1 MITTIAGKELKSL
14 FLSPLA
20 WVVLAVV
27 QFLLAYFFL
36 LQVDQYLAIQPRLA
50 AMEGAPGVTDVIVA
64 PLFGNAAI
72 IMLLVAPLVTM
83 RLISEERRNGTLG
96 LLTSAPI
103 TPAQIVL
110 GKYLGV
116 MAFFGVMLALAALMP
131 LSLLLGGS
139 LDFGKLAGGLLGI
152 GLLVA
157 AFAAAGLFMSSL
169 TGQPTIAAVA
179 TFGLLLLLWIIDWAA
194 RGRDASEGVLG
205 YLSVMG
211 HYQSLLRGLVNS
223 TDVVYYLLFIA
234 VFLALAVR
242 RLEAE
247 RLNG

>member
-1 MITTIAGKELKSL
+1 MIGTIAAKELKSL

-50 AMEGAPGVTDVIVA
+50 AMEGAPGITDMIVA

-110 GKYLGV
+110 GKYLGII
-116 MAFFGVMLALAALMP
+116 AFFGVMLALAALMP

-139 LDFGKLAGGLLGI
+139 LDFGKFLGGLLGI
-152 GLLVA
+152 GLLVT

-169 TGQPTIAAVA
+169 TNQPTIAAVA
-179 TFGLLLLLWIIDWAA
+179 SFGLLLLLWIIDWAA
-194 RGRDASEGVLG
+194 RGRDAPEGVLG

-211 HYQSLLRGLVNS
+211 HYEPLLRGMFNT
-223 TDVVYYLLFIA
+223 TDVAYYLLFIA
-234 VFLALAVR
+234 VFLVLAVR

-247 RLNG
+247 RLGG

>member
-1 MITTIAGKELKSL
+1 MVLTIAAKELRSL

-36 LQVDQYLAIQPRLA
+36 LQVDQYLLIQPRLA
-50 AMEGAPGVTDVIVA
+50 AMEGAPGVTDIIVA

-72 IMLLVAPLVTM
+72 IMLLVVPMVTM

-110 GKYLGV
+110 GKYLGIL
-116 MAFFGVMLALAALMP
+116 AFLGVMLALAALMP

-139 LDFGKLAGGLLGI
+139 LDFGKLLGGLLGI

-194 RGRDASEGVLG
+194 RSQAPDGVLS
-205 YLSVMG
+205 YLSLMG
-211 HYQSLLRGLVNS
+211 HYQSLLKGLFNS
-223 TDVVYYLLFIA
+223 RDVAYYALFIA

-242 RLEAE
+242 RLESE
-247 RLNG
+247 RING

>member
-1 MITTIAGKELKSL
+1 MVLTIARKELRSL

-20 WVVLAVV
+20 WVVLAVI

-36 LQVDQYLAIQPRLA
+36 LQVDQYLMIQPRLA
-50 AMEGAPGVTDVIVA
+50 SMQAAPGVTDIIVA

-72 IMLLVAPLVTM
+72 ILLLVAPVVTM
-83 RLISEERRNGTLG
+83 RTISEERRSGTLG
-96 LLTSAPI
+96 LLTSAPV
-103 TPAQIVL
+103 TPTQIVL
-110 GKYLGV
+110 GKYLGLL
-116 MAFFGVMLALAALMP
+116 AFFGVMLALMALMP
-131 LSLLLGGS
+131 LSLLLGGW
-139 LDFGKLAGGLLGI
+139 LDFGKLIGGLIGI

-169 TGQPTIAAVA
+169 TNQPTIAAVA

-194 RGRDASEGVLG
+194 RSQAAPEGVLG
-205 YLSVMG
+205 YLSLMG
-211 HYQSLLRGLVNS
+211 HYESLIKGLFN
-223 TDVVYYLLFIA
+223 TQDVVYYLLFIG

-247 RLNG
+247 RLSG

>member
-1 MITTIAGKELKSL
+1 MIGTIAAKELKSL

-50 AMEGAPGVTDVIVA
+50 AMEGAPGITDMIVA

-103 TPAQIVL
+103 TPTQIVL
-110 GKYLGV
+110 GKYLGII
-116 MAFFGVMLALAALMP
+116 AFFGVMLALAALMP

-139 LDFGKLAGGLLGI
+139 LDFGKFLGGLLGI
-152 GLLVA
+152 GLLVT

-169 TGQPTIAAVA
+169 TNQPTIAAVA
-179 TFGLLLLLWIIDWAA
+179 SFGLLLLLWIIDWAA
-194 RGRDASEGVLG
+194 RGRAAPEGVLG

-211 HYQSLLRGLVNS
+211 HYEPLLRGMFNT
-223 TDVVYYLLFIA
+223 TDVVYYVLFIA

-247 RLNG
+247 RLGG

>member
-1 MITTIAGKELKSL
+1 MVLAIASKELRSL

-36 LQVDQYLAIQPRLA
+36 LQVDQYMMIQPRLA
-50 AMEGAPGVTDVIVA
+50 QMEAAPGVTDVIVA

-72 IMLLVAPLVTM
+72 ILLLVAPLATM
-83 RLISEERRNGTLG
+83 RLVSEERRNGTLG
-96 LLTSAPI
+96 LLTSAPV
-103 TPAQIVL
+103 TTTQIVL
-110 GKYLGV
+110 GKYLGIL
-116 MAFFGVMLALAALMP
+116 AFFGIMLALATLMP

-169 TGQPTIAAVA
+169 TSQPTIAAVA
-179 TFGLLLLLWIIDWAA
+179 SFGLLLLLWIIDWAA
-194 RGRDASEGVLG
+194 RSQAAPEGVLG
-205 YLSVMG
+205 YLSLMG
-211 HYQSLLRGLVNS
+211 HYESLVRGLFNS
-223 TDVVYYLLFIA
+223 RDLVYYLLFIG
-234 VFLALAVR
+234 VFLALTVR
-242 RLEAE
+242 RLESE
-247 RLNG
+247 RLSG